1 MVSFPPGNS
10 IQVTSMPW
18 LWLDLPHCSQF
29 CMKPHLMRQDQHRKK
44 ELHRSG
50 QTYVQPKAH
59 VMLFLEKNSGLSRT
73 SCPAGVL
80 CEEARQNCKLK
91 IDWNRF
97 AVKGWL
103 IVAGL
108 EHLAT
113 LCLLGQKA
121 RKDTIFIHI
130 WLHMLCEDISE
141 LLGLLASLLS
151 TSLFPALALAKTKRR
166 TAFWFM
172 SRNNTCPFSHT
183 KA

>member
-10 IQVTSMPW
+10 IQVTSMTW

-29 CMKPHLMRQDQHRKK
+29 CMKPHLMRQDQHQKK

-73 SCPAGVL
+73 SCPAAVL
-80 CEEARQNCKLK
+80 CEEARQNCTLK
-91 IDWNRF
+91 IHWNRF

-108 EHLAT
+108 EHLGTKGAKRHHA
-113 LCLLGQKA
+113 LRRHFWIIGPSC
-121 RKDTIFIHI
+121 ISSIHI
-130 WLHMLCEDISE
+130 
-141 LLGLLASLLS
+141 SLS
-151 TSLFPALALAKTKRR
+151 CPCTS
-166 TAFWFM
+166 
-172 SRNNTCPFSHT
+172 
-183 KA
+183 